1 MSAYYGQGVAISTVP
16 GCSHSCSRPP
26 RETHVMVMPISQMRR
41 ASYRE
46 VSHLSRATRPVGG
59 GDSVRSRP
67 SGARLHAC
75 APSSRPPLHSAPV
88 GGMGAAAS
96 TATPG
101 SAGRVQGA
109 GTVLRRG
116 RFVLHFGNPGAA
128 FSLCDQLNC
137 LSGSGR
143 RASAGGFR
151 HSRAACGGPQ
161 PAGGLQLSGSAVDT
175 VDAQLYSGSVD
186 LNREH

>member
-1 MSAYYGQGVAISTVP
+1 MFSFMLPTAPGDTCNGHAHFTDEESQLQRGESLVQG
-16 GCSHSCSRPP
+16 H
-26 RETHVMVMPISQMRR
+26 
-41 ASYRE
+41 
-46 VSHLSRATRPVGG
+46 
-59 GDSVRSRP
+59 
-67 SGARLHAC
+67 
-75 APSSRPPLHSAPV
+75 
-88 GGMGAAAS
+88 
-96 TATPG
+96 TPG
-101 SAGRVQGA
+101 GRWRQRSFGAGRLAPGSTPVPRPLDRPFTQHPWEAWAQRHLQQRLEAQGACRVQGPCCGFA
-109 GTVLRRG
+109 
-116 RFVLHFGNPGAA
+116 LHFGNPGAA